1 MLTPVRFVTFIIA
14 VIIALLGLLGHLGII
29 SAVAA
34 YDFWLV
40 VVGFVILA
48 LGSLIKGL

>member
-14 VIIALLGLLGHLGII
+14 VIIALLGVLGHMGII

-40 VVGFVILA
+40 VVGFVVLA
-48 LGSLIKGL
+48 VGSLVKGL